1 MIEEFDGKIRIE
13 QVFPFLK
20 ENGIDLRPIQD
31 VTSGNIL
38 VSFKGITFPITVPE
52 VRPLGDFTFSEVVW
66 TGSPRKDSNG
76 DLLQTRRIFYPVLR
90 NTNIHNILDGIST
103 VREVLESSRWYIA
116 GFWNFY
122 AEALA
127 LAAAK
132 AAAMRYITEPY
143 AASIFSKE
151 ISAFLGKLPVVKSDL
166 HLMSHSRVWEMGYPG
181 KDFVGTSLELPSALL
196 AEIKKVFHEKALELG
211 CDITFTGKSHP
222 GRRVMYAPTGVSP
235 TAAQLW
241 SWPNF
246 GAQARA
252 PREMLSALANA
263 EEFGNTRHSTPRV
276 TSEKN
281 RVDFSRFVKH
291 VNVAFLDLDEIV
303 PVKDGRVFNADQV
316 LGTGWSH
323 IDGTF
328 DTISEKQM
336 VVPFAEGDTE
346 ESIREK
352 YSYLGKLN
360 VTLNVEPEGMFSALS
375 WNISYEEREPS
386 KMLWKAMTPEAV
398 KGMVLPERLLL
409 LEQRPG
415 EDFLRPVYLVISAS
429 SVKKKDAGR
438 MVLRILA
445 SRLPEPYQAD
455 TSTPRSEFGN
465 VLSDIRSKLA
475 DIGDNG
481 YSQIFRFRPST
492 PTKGSS
498 ALKEALL
505 SLTSVRVL
513 GFTEEDGHI
522 VPIPEDQIGVLHGDL
537 LPVVQSGEE
546 SPVETVVGEVPIMR
560 MPEDEDF
567 GDEVRTPKRGNGIR
581 VDPFM
586 VMGKPNLDWPIDE
599 SVKTRLNF
607 AVQLYRALVKS
618 NRTDDPQ
625 VEE

>member
-1 MIEEFDGKIRIE
+1 MTEELNGKLE
-13 QVFPFLK
+13 LGQVFPFLE
-20 ENGIDLRPIQD
+20 ENGISIRPVQD
-31 VTSGNIL
+31 VAPGDIL
-38 VSFKGITFPITVPE
+38 VDFRGVTFPIPVPQ

-66 TGSPRKDSNG
+66 TGSPRNDSNG
-76 DLLQTRRIFYPVLR
+76 NLVQTRRIFHPVLR
-90 NTNIHNILDGIST
+90 NTNIHKIAGGIST
-103 VREVLESSRWYIA
+103 AREVLESGRWYVS

-122 AEALA
+122 TEALMF
-127 LAAAK
+127 AATK
-132 AAAMRYITEPY
+132 AATMRYLTEAY
-143 AASIFSKE
+143 AASLFYKE
-151 ISAFLGKLPVVKSDL
+151 VSAFLGKLPVVKSDL
-166 HLMSHSRVWEMGYPG
+166 HLLSHSRVWEMGYPG
-181 KDFVGTSLELPSALL
+181 KDFVGTFPEIPSALL
-196 AEIKKVFHEKALELG
+196 AEVKRVFHEKALEVG

-222 GRRVMYAPTGVSP
+222 GRRVMYAPAGVSP

-263 EEFGNTRHSTPRV
+263 EEFGNDRHSTPRV

-281 RVDFSRFVKH
+281 RVDFSRFIKH
-291 VNVAFLDLDEIV
+291 VNVALMDLDEIV
-303 PVKDGRVFNADQV
+303 PVKNGRTFNADQV

-336 VVPFAEGDTE
+336 VVPFADGDTGD
-346 ESIREK
+346 SIREK

-375 WNISYEEREPS
+375 WNISYEEHEPS
-386 KMLWKAMTPEAV
+386 RMLWKAMTPEAV

-415 EDFLRPVYLVISAS
+415 EDFLRPIYLVISAS

-438 MVLRILA
+438 MVLRMLA

-455 TSTPRSEFGN
+455 TSTPREEFGN
-465 VLSDIRSKLA
+465 ILSDIRNKLA
-475 DIGDNG
+475 NTGDNG
-481 YSQIFRFRPST
+481 YSRIFRFRPSV

-498 ALKEALL
+498 ALKEVLL

-522 VPIPEDQIGVLHGDL
+522 VPIPEDQVGTLHGDL

-567 GDEVRTPKRGNGIR
+567 GDEIRTPKRGNGIR

-586 VMGKPNLDWPIDE
+586 VMGKPGLDWPVDE

-607 AVQLYRALVKS
+607 AVQLYRALAKS
-618 NRTDDPQ
+618 NSTDDPQ